1 MEPVGRD
8 GVLAQAWRIVTEG
21 GAVQLH
27 GPAGIGKTA
36 VWRALV
42 DRAREE
48 GWLVL
53 GCAPTENE
61 AGLPFAALADLLTPL
76 AEHIPGLPLP
86 QRIAAEAVLLSAAP
100 AEPVDERAIGAAT
113 RSLLA
118 AVDGSALLAIDDA
131 PWLDPPSERAV
142 RYALRRLAP
151 GPSVLISSRAEVT
164 ALGLDERPSPVTLLG
179 LDPLGVGPLHH
190 ILYAHLRRS
199 FGRPLLARIARD
211 AAGNPLLAIELARA
225 VLRLPQ
231 LPRPGDD
238 LPVAASMH
246 DLVAATLR
254 DLPAETREAVRL
266 AALLAAPTL
275 RDLAAAGVPATALD
289 AAEEV
294 GLLTVDTRGV
304 HFAHPVYA
312 SAVRAATPE
321 GVRLRTHRQLAATV
335 ADPDERAR
343 QLARSAVEPDAT
355 VAADLEQAAARQRT
369 RGAPAT
375 AAHLY
380 DRAADL
386 TPQADV
392 EDAGRRVLAAIRCR
406 FDSGDYA
413 AAATAAE
420 AAVARLTGDQLAEA
434 RLLRASVAWAADD
447 LAVAVTFGEQAL
459 ATASPGTRLAGRI
472 HAHICL
478 FQDSPAPAREHAE
491 TALALLDGSAD
502 DRPLLA
508 GTLLN
513 LFFHEVRAGL
523 PARTELVDRAL
534 DLEDGRPTWL
544 GGTVPAIWWKAIDD
558 HGRART
564 RLRDMLRYATAAG
577 DEAWQHEILTHLGE
591 TELLAGRFTDAE
603 VSITAAL
610 DLGRQLGTGL
620 IGETWLAATVDAYR
634 GRLDRAGAVA
644 EAGLR
649 HDDAWARR
657 IHLQL
662 AGFVALS
669 AGRMRDAADAYAELA
684 DLLDATGVVEPIAL
698 RFEPDWLE
706 ACIGAGDLEAAR
718 AILARLERRHAR
730 QVRPWTTLGLARSRV
745 LLASAIGEA
754 TDTALAELIAVR
766 DATPP
771 DVVPLDRARCLLV
784 AGVVH
789 RRARRK
795 REARSALQT
804 AVAEFTTLGAA
815 AFAAKAE
822 ADLARTGGR
831 TEAVDELTPTEL
843 RVARLAALGQTNQ
856 QIADELFISPKTV
869 EANLARAY
877 RKLGIRRRAELARVL
892 PAA

>member
-1 MEPVGRD
+1 MLSGG
-8 GVLAQAWRIVTEG
+8 GV
-21 GAVQLH
+21 VQMQ

-42 DRAREE
+42 ERAREE
-48 GWLVL
+48 NWLVL
-53 GCAPTENE
+53 ACAPTENE
-61 AGLPFAALADLLTPL
+61 AGLPFAALADLLAPL
-76 AEHIPGLPLP
+76 AEHVAALPPP
-86 QRIAAEAVLLSAAP
+86 QRIAAETVLLSATP
-100 AEPVDERAIGAAT
+100 DEPVDERAIGAAT
-113 RSLLA
+113 RALIA
-118 AVDGSALLAIDDA
+118 AADGPVLLAIDDA

-142 RYALRRLAP
+142 RYAVRRLAP
-151 GPSVLISSRAEVT
+151 GPSTLISVRSSGVAET
-164 ALGLDERPSPVTLLG
+164 PLGLDELPSPVTRIG

-190 ILYAHLRRS
+190 ILYAHLGRS
-199 FGRPLLARIARD
+199 LSRPLLARIARD

-254 DLPAETREAVRL
+254 DLPTETREAVRL
-266 AALLAAPTL
+266 AALLAAPNL

-312 SAVRAATPE
+312 SAVRAATPD
-321 GVRLRTHRQLAATV
+321 GVRLRTHARLAATV

-343 QLARSAVEPDAT
+343 QLARSVVEPDAQ
-355 VAADLEQAAARQRT
+355 VAADLEQAAARQRA

-375 AAHLY
+375 AADLY
-380 DRAADL
+380 DRSADL
-386 TPQADV
+386 TPAAHAD
-392 EDAGRRVLAAIRCR
+392 DRGRRVLAAIRCR

-413 AAATAAE
+413 AAATAADG
-420 AAVARLTGDQLAEA
+420 AIAQLAGDQLAEA
-434 RLLRASVAWAADD
+434 RLLRATVAWAADD
-447 LAVAVTFGEQAL
+447 LATAVASGEQAL
-459 ATASPGTRLAGRI
+459 AAASSGSRLAGRI

-478 FQDSPAPAREHAE
+478 FQDSPTPARDHAE
-491 TALALLDGSAD
+491 AALALLDGSVE
-502 DRPLLA
+502 DRALLA

-523 PARTELVDRAL
+523 PARVELLDRAL
-534 DLEDGRPTWL
+534 DLESGRPTWL
-544 GGTVPAIWWKAIDD
+544 GGTVPAIWWKAVDD
-558 HGRART
+558 HERART
-564 RLRDMLRYATAAG
+564 RLHSMLRYATTGG
-577 DEAWQHEILTHLGE
+577 DDAWQHEILTHLGE
-591 TELLAGRFTDAE
+591 TELLAGRFAE
-603 VSITAAL
+603 AEHSITAAL

-620 IGETWLAATVDAYR
+620 IGETWLAATLDAYR
-634 GRLDRAGAVA
+634 GRLEQAGAVA

-669 AGRMRDAADAYAELA
+669 AGRMRAAADAYAELA
-684 DLLDATGVVEPIAL
+684 DILDASGVVEPIAL
-698 RFEPDWLE
+698 RFEPDWIE
-706 ACIGAGDLEAAR
+706 ACIGAGDLDAAR
-718 AILARLERRHAR
+718 AVRERLRQRHTRLA
-730 QVRPWTTLGLARSRV
+730 RPWTTLGLARSDA
-745 LLASAIGEA
+745 LLASATGAA
-754 TDTALAELIAVR
+754 TDAPLAHLIAVR

-784 AGVVH
+784 AGIVH

-795 REARSALQT
+795 RESRAALST
-804 AVAEFTTLGAA
+804 AVAEFTALGAA

-822 ADLARTGGR
+822 ADLSRTGGR
-831 TEAVDELTPTEL
+831 VEAADELSPTEL
-843 RVARLAALGQTNQ
+843 RVARLASQGRTNQ

-877 RKLGIRRRAELARVL
+877 RKLGIGRRAELARVI
-892 PAA
+892 PAG